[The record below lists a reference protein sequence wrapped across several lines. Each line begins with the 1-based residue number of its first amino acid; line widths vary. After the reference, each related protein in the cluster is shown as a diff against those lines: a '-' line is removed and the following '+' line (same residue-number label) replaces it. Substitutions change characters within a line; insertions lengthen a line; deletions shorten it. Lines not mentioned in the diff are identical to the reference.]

1 MEILNKFYNLTNIIK
16 RLSDISFNSINDLSN
31 SLSNLTIQNNL
42 KIENNCNDFIINF
55 DYINNILFLEKDLEN
70 IYKNFFQ
77 NHLHLISN
85 EYEDSEYNNHLSVLI
100 TYYNLLMGL
109 LNERN
114 LDIYINN
121 LSLDTMNEILHYLEV
136 LNEYVFFDTQNETY
150 NDLDETRKIIICK
163 IEYLVLLIIEKI
175 KEKKNYDLKDYQ
187 EMTRIYFNTIQLI
200 VYILIHDY

>member
-1 MEILNKFYNLTNIIK
+1 
-16 RLSDISFNSINDLSN
+16 
-31 SLSNLTIQNNL
+31 
-42 KIENNCNDFIINF
+42 
-55 DYINNILFLEKDLEN
+55 
-70 IYKNFFQ
+70 
-77 NHLHLISN
+77 
-85 EYEDSEYNNHLSVLI
+85 
-100 TYYNLLMGL
+100 MGL